1 MRRDAFQ
8 IIFND
13 NFQVVFDTF
22 YDRRNAVA
30 FMVNPIGGFFDFEIS
45 DEGNPNVDWNP
56 VWDVRTGRFEQ
67 GWTVEMQIPFKS
79 IRYRQTGT
87 QLWGVQFARGV
98 RRKNETS
105 HLTLVPI
112 AAQPG
117 TFRVS
122 AGATLV
128 GLETPAGST
137 RFEVKPYGIGSS
149 STDLTA
155 DAPFSNKGDG
165 DFGVDAKYG
174 ITQNVIADFTY
185 NTDFAQGGG
194 GPATGQPHPIQF
206 VLSRETGVLSRRP
219 WHLRLRGR
227 SQVLGRGGGLNGARS
242 AGPPGTRAGT
252 DAPVVFFSRRIG
264 LEDGQAMPII
274 GGGRRDRKV
283 GSVQCGSAQ
292 YSDR

>member
-1 MRRDAFQ
+1 M
-8 IIFND
+8 
-13 NFQVVFDTF
+13 T
-22 YDRRNAVA
+22 
-30 FMVNPIGGFFDFEIS
+30 EIAS
-45 DEGNPNVDWNP
+45 CAP
-56 VWDVRTGRFEQ
+56 RH
-67 GWTVEMQIPFKS
+67 
-79 IRYRQTGT
+79 RQTGT

-185 NTDFAQGGG
+185 NTDFAQVEVTSNRSTSPDSVCSFPRNGSSFSKAVASSTS
-194 GPATGQPHPIQF
+194 GPVHRF
-206 VLSRETGVLSRRP
+206 
-219 WHLRLRGR
+219 
-227 SQVLGRGGGLNGARS
+227 
-242 AGPPGTRAGT
+242 
-252 DAPVVFFSRRIG
+252 
-264 LEDGQAMPII
+264 
-274 GGGRRDRKV
+274 
-283 GSVQCGSAQ
+283 
-292 YSDR
+292 